1 MSNAIFCSHTRVFP
15 ISFVLG
21 KKKKPYRITKEVRY
35 ILSNGKEYIIE
46 KGFRLDGTSVPVLFR
61 SLMPRI
67 NNKIIGS
74 TLHDHMYIND
84 YLRNELGDKEARKFA
99 DKEMLLF
106 WNKYDPKNKIENKI
120 MYFLVRT
127 FGKRTFN
134 KYKKTN

>member
-1 MSNAIFCSHTRVFP
+1 MSNAVFCSHTRVFP

-46 KGFRLDGTSVPVLFR
+46 KGFRLDGTSVPVLLR

-84 YLRNELGDKEARKFA
+84 YLRNELGDKKARKFA

-106 WNKYDPKNKIENKI
+106 WNKYDSKKKIENKI

>member
-1 MSNAIFCSHTRVFP
+1 MSNAVFCSHTRVFP

-46 KGFRLDGTSVPVLFR
+46 KGFRLDGTSVPVLLR

-84 YLRNELGDKEARKFA
+84 YLRNELGDKKARKFI

-106 WNKYDPKNKIENKI
+106 WNKYDPKKKIENKI
-120 MYFLVRT
+120 MYLLVRT
-127 FGKRTFN
+127 FGRKIFN
-134 KYKKTN
+134 KYKKVS

>member
-1 MSNAIFCSHTRVFP
+1 MSNAVFCSHTRVFP

-46 KGFRLDGTSVPVLFR
+46 KGFRLDGTSVPVLLR

-84 YLRNELGDKEARKFA
+84 YLRNELGDKKARKFA

-106 WNKYDPKNKIENKI
+106 WNKYDSKKKIENKI

-127 FGKRTFN
+127 FGKKTFN